1 MAKKFLTG
9 LNLVVLNADP
19 ATGSEGELY
28 FNSSASVAK
37 IYQAGAWSVLGAG
50 GGGGSTTVSTT
61 EPASPEVGDSWYKN
75 DTGEFYVYD
84 GTYWVEV
91 NGVIENPPLTQE
103 QIQDYIAPLLTHANH
118 TNASVTYEDAL
129 NELRINVTNAPTAAY
144 TAVLKHDVRL
154 NGSIAKGQ
162 AVYVTSANG
171 TNMIVSKASNTSEA
185 TSSKTLGLLETGGSN
200 NAQVKVVTEGLL
212 AGLDTSTAGTEG
224 DPVWLGT
231 NGNLIY
237 GLANKPVAPAHLVF
251 IGIVTRKNNSNGEIF
266 VKVQNGFELRELH
279 TVLLEADESIAD
291 NEVLAYDTTSSLWIN
306 QTAAQAGLA
315 TASQLSNY
323 LTISSASSTY
333 SLSSH
338 NHTLNSLSNVNINSL
353 NNGEA
358 IVWNSASAAWVN
370 QLISGGGGGGATTT
384 VSETAPVT
392 PTLGDTWYKQSTGS
406 FFIYD
411 GNYWVEVNG
420 IIDSLTGDQVQDY
433 ASTLFSHNNHTNIT
447 ATYDDANNQIL
458 LNVNLNPYLTQASAS
473 STYLTQA
480 AASSTYLTQAS
491 GLTQASASNTYLTK
505 TTASTTYAT
514 KAEVIEISD
523 ITPLDNIKSRF
534 DGFQTRF
541 LPTYLGNTIAITNP
555 YRLFLNINGII
566 QMVEYPELV
575 WGSPLPRQ
583 GFWIDDDGYIVF
595 SEAPLPGST
604 FDARMMAGSTTTTKT
619 KLLYPFEAADILLGE

>member
-1 MAKKFLTG
+1 MAKKFLST
-9 LNLVVLNADP
+9 LKIVNLPSDP
-19 ATGSEGELY
+19 INGSDGELY

-50 GGGGSTTVSTT
+50 AGGGSTTVSTT
-61 EPASPEVGDSWYKN
+61 EPAYPEIGDSWYKN

-91 NGVIENPPLTQE
+91 NGVIEP
-103 QIQDYIAPLLTHANH
+103 DGVASLLGTANEISVS
-118 TNASVTYEDAL
+118 ASIGNIIIGIPDSPVFVTPNIGVA
-129 NELRINVTNAPTAAY
+129 TA
-144 TAVLKHDVRL
+144 T
-154 NGSIAKGQ
+154 SI
-162 AVYVTSANG
+162 NG
-171 TNMIVSKASNTSEA
+171 TTIPNSASLVVST
-185 TSSKTLGLLETGGSN
+185 TLN
-200 NAQVKVVTEGLL
+200 
-212 AGLDTSTAGTEG
+212 
-224 DPVWLGT
+224 
-231 NGNLIY
+231 
-237 GLANKPVAPAHLVF
+237 
-251 IGIVTRKNNSNGEIF
+251 
-266 VKVQNGFELRELH
+266 
-279 TVLLEADESIAD
+279 
-291 NEVLAYDTTSSLWIN
+291 
-306 QTAAQAGLA
+306 
-315 TASQLSNY
+315 NY
-323 LTISSASSTY
+323 LTQASASSTY
-333 SLSSH
+333 QPIVANVSNAEIAYLDGVTSGIQSQIDSKLSTSSASTLYSLTSH

-358 IVWNSASAAWVN
+358 IVWNSASGAWVN
-370 QLISGGGGGGATTT
+370 QLISGGGGGGGATTT
-384 VSETAPVT
+384 VSETAPVA

-420 IIDSLTGDQVQDY
+420 VIDSLTGDQVQDY
-433 ASTLFSHNNHTNIT
+433 ASTLFTHNNHTNIT
-447 ATYDDANNQIL
+447 ATYDDTNNKIIL
-458 LNVNLNPYLTQASAS
+458 TSNAQDLSAYLTQASASTAYLTQTSAS
-473 STYLTQA
+473 STYLTQT
-480 AASSTYLTQAS
+480 AASSTYLAQTTAS
-491 GLTQASASNTYLTK
+491 STYLAQ

-534 DGFQTRF
+534 NGIQTRF